1 MDSKWFCKIDEQ
13 EFGPLLI
20 AQLQRLA
27 KRGQLK
33 ANSYI
38 RRGDSD
44 VWMPAADL
52 PELQS
57 NFGGKKPSLPQARH
71 QPVASSI
78 PVAAVSPTVPP
89 PPVAPAASEPGIQI
103 ATRPKATSAAGA
115 SPVEAST
122 QSAGMN
128 RAMLGGLIGLGCV
141 IVILLV
147 VVIFLIAGNG
157 KTTEEQAA
165 DNQSTENGDAGE
177 TKQAD
182 KRAPVTKASAT
193 SATPNQSKKPPAVT
207 SWAKASSKLGIRS
220 KTTRLPVCKVGIKS
234 VWLSDDPKGEVSG
247 TRTITA
253 APSPKPNEKQTSDDD
268 VLDLAALGV
277 SKKKRVDITGKI
289 IEPELEPRAVPAPEE
304 NDRPAVDPATDMNSF
319 RYVFVQVSLSNTSP
333 EEPLD
338 YLGWNGDGE
347 SAQSKDA
354 QLFDETDN
362 ECLFVSRIESPRD
375 DRHKET
381 TLAPGEVMLDV
392 LVFELPESGF
402 ETLRLV
408 LPNETIGLTDK
419 RNMGYEIKKS
429 DIVGG
434 PLANSSVTSTVPKGV
449 PPSSPRTPTKSDIDR
464 GIQDLRD
471 DLTKPEAASDAKA
484 AVEQPAGKDS
494 TEKIRDAKEEFQELK
509 RLIEAEKE
517 RE

>member
-1 MDSKWFCKIDEQ
+1 MDAKWFCKIDDQ

-27 KRGQLK
+27 TRGQLK
-33 ANSYI
+33 ANNYV

-44 VWMPAADL
+44 IWIPAADL

-57 NFGGKKPSLPQARH
+57 NFGGKKPSLPQAKH
-71 QPVASSI
+71 QPAASSI
-78 PVAAVSPTVPP
+78 PVAAVSPSVPP
-89 PPVAPAASEPGIQI
+89 PPVAPAVSEPGIQI
-103 ATRPKATSAAGA
+103 TTRPKATSAAGA
-115 SPVEAST
+115 SPVEASAA
-122 QSAGMN
+122 SKGIS

-141 IVILLV
+141 VVILLV
-147 VVIFLIAGNG
+147 VVIFLVAGNG
-157 KTTEEQAA
+157 KSPEEQAA
-165 DNQSTENGDAGE
+165 DNQKTENGDAVE
-177 TKQAD
+177 TEQAD
-182 KRAPVTKASAT
+182 KQAPVTKASAT
-193 SATPNQSKKPPAVT
+193 TATPTQSKNPPAVT

-234 VWLSDDPKGEVSG
+234 VWLSDDPKGEVSEPRA
-247 TRTITA
+247 TAA
-253 APSPKPNEKQTSDDD
+253 APSPNPINKQTSDDN

-277 SKKKRVDITGKI
+277 SKKKRVDVTGKI
-289 IEPELEPRAVPAPEE
+289 LEPESEPEAVPTTVEI
-304 NDRPAVDPATDMNSF
+304 DRPAVDPGKDMISF
-319 RYVFVQVSLSNTSP
+319 RYVFVQVSLSNTSA

-347 SAQSKDA
+347 SAQAKDA
-354 QLFDETDN
+354 RLFDENDN

-375 DRHKET
+375 DRHEET
-381 TLAPGEVMLDV
+381 TLAPGEEMVDV

-408 LPNETIGLTDK
+408 LPNETIGLADK
-419 RNMGYEIKKS
+419 KNMGYEIKQG

-434 PLANSSVTSTVPKGV
+434 PLANSAVTSTGPNDV
-449 PPSSPRTPTKSDIDR
+449 PPSSPRPPTKSDIDR

-471 DLTKPEAASDAKA
+471 ELTKPEDAPDAKA
-484 AVEQPAGKDS
+484 SVEPPTVKDN

-509 RLIEAEKE
+509 RLIKAEKE